1 MGGVHEDSVCHT
13 GSYDDC
19 SRIACMVSRENAVV
33 LTLGT
38 VALFIGYGGL
48 WLTDLGTNLL
58 IGTILFVGVVAPQL
72 VNGYLDRKQEE

>member
-1 MGGVHEDSVCHT
+1 
-13 GSYDDC
+13 
-19 SRIACMVSRENAVV
+19 MVSRENAVV
-33 LTLGT
+33 LTFGT
-38 VALFIGYGGL
+38 VAPQIILWL